1 LIARALDNEE
11 GNIVEH
17 RDYLK
22 MEEEKRKRARVIRP
36 TIDGP
41 LVRWV
46 SKTELAKIP
55 TEPPPSSGGALG
67 SHLPINVTQTPY
79 PFANASPHRRPP
91 QADHSPVLPG
101 TTTIEASSVI
111 SIPPAPPPVARTEK
125 LSKNYVIH
133 ELGQFDAVPQPGWE
147 DTMEAM
153 FGDHVQWEELR
164 VYVGKSRPLGFLQ
177 ICLRI
182 HCADLVPTARPKQ
195 FCPITGR
202 LARYRDPRTR
212 VPYSDVAAYKTITKV
227 LAYEYVWSEA
237 LGCYISH
244 QDTTNA
250 SGLI

>member
-1 LIARALDNEE
+1 MIARALDNEE

-55 TEPPPSSGGALG
+55 VESPPPSGGASG
-67 SHLPINVTQTPY
+67 SHLPIDTTQTPSS
-79 PFANASPHRRPP
+79 FVNARKPL
-91 QADHSPVLPG
+91 QAEHSSVLQGP
-101 TTTIEASSVI
+101 TTIEGSSVI
-111 SIPPAPPPVARTEK
+111 SVPPAPPPVARTEK
-125 LSKNYVIH
+125 LCKNFVIH

-164 VYVGKSRPLGFLQ
+164 VYVGKSRPLGFSLN
-177 ICLRI
+177 L
-182 HCADLVPTARPKQ
+182 PTHP
-195 FCPITGR
+195 
-202 LARYRDPRTR
+202 L
-212 VPYSDVAAYKTITKV
+212 S
-227 LAYEYVWSEA
+227 
-237 LGCYISH
+237 
-244 QDTTNA
+244 
-250 SGLI
+250 